1 MAAAQEAALAG
12 HQQGSTS
19 GGHSGRRGA
28 HRLADRMGG
37 PKKEET
43 PPGGGP
49 TSLFILT
56 EDNPI
61 RKYTRFI
68 IEWPPFEY
76 TVLLTIIANCV
87 VLALEE
93 HLPECDKTVLAQKL
107 VSTKCQKHTHT
118 NTKKYITLQYKKRI
132 HGLLQQLAAQKSKHK
147 MPMAGQLLP

>member
-1 MAAAQEAALAG
+1 MAAAAAQEAALTGQEAN
-12 HQQGSTS
+12 STS
-19 GGHSGRRGA
+19 CRQFGQRGGQRS
-28 HRLADRMGG
+28 ADRMGG
-37 PKKEET
+37 PKKEEV
-43 PPGGGP
+43 PPGSGP

-93 HLPECDKTVLAQKL
+93 HLPGSDKTVLAQKL
-107 VSTKCQKHTHT
+107 VKT
-118 NTKKYITLQYKKRI
+118 NSLKP
-132 HGLLQQLAAQKSKHK
+132 S
-147 MPMAGQLLP
+147 PN